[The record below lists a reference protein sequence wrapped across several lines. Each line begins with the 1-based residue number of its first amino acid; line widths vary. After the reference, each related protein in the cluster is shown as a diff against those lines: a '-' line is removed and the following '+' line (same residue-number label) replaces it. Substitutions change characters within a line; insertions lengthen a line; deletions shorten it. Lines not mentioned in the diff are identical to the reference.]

1 MPYVFGLLV
10 LANAALL
17 GYFLLAPQNDASME
31 QAKSRLT
38 APTTFTNTTNE
49 LPPEIGKK

>member
-10 LANAALL
+10 LANAVLL
-17 GYFLLAPQNDASME
+17 GYFLLVPQRDTSME
-31 QAKSRLT
+31 KAKSQLT
-38 APTTFTNTTNE
+38 APTAFTNTTNE